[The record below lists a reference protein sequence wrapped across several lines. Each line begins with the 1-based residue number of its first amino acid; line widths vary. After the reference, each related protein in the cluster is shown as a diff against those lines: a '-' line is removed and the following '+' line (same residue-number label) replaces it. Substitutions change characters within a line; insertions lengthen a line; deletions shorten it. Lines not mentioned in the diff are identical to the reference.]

1 MDYNLIILTGI
12 RYIPICNDLIER
24 KQKPI
29 PTIME
34 LNMSTVTEKYET
46 VLSVSQYTAKPNGNY
61 NTVILLTRF
70 AVYLI
75 SCLLL
80 NLAK

>member
-12 RYIPICNDLIER
+12 SYIPICNDLIER
-24 KQKPI
+24 KKKPI

-34 LNMSTVTEKYET
+34 LNMSSVTEKYET
-46 VLSVSQYTAKPNGNY
+46 VLSVSQYTVKPNGNY